1 MQEALPAIAQQNNK
15 HGSSIFDV
23 GKRGHLE
30 NVENNRIFE
39 ANNSALRRKCED
51 MTDSCWAGR
60 ATASLC
66 ICGSLRTLCKCVCVA
81 VSRSGNTWSTNKDF
95 HPCLVQQWQVSR
107 PEACI
112 PGEYL
117 HIKHRPLKEE
127 NSHATQWGIT
137 HGNLGETK
145 TFSSQLVR
153 CVKVILLFA

>member
-23 GKRGHLE
+23 GKRGHLQ

-66 ICGSLRTLCKCVCVA
+66 ICGSLRTLCKHVCVA
-81 VSRSGNTWSTNKDF
+81 V
-95 HPCLVQQWQVSR
+95 CLGLVI
-107 PEACI
+107 PEARTKISTHVSSNNNRCHA
-112 PGEYL
+112 L
-117 HIKHRPLKEE
+117 KHAYRASTSTS
-127 NSHATQWGIT
+127 NTGH
-137 HGNLGETK
+137 
-145 TFSSQLVR
+145 
-153 CVKVILLFA
+153 

>member
-1 MQEALPAIAQQNNK
+1 MQGALPAIAQKNNK

-23 GKRGHLE
+23 GEGGHLQ

-39 ANNSALRRKCED
+39 ANNSALRRKCEGV
-51 MTDSCWAGR
+51 TDSCWAGR

-66 ICGSLRTLCKCVCVA
+66 ICGSLRTLCKHVCVA
-81 VSRSGNTWSTNKDF
+81 VCLSGNTWSTNKDF
-95 HPCLVQQWQVSR
+95 HPCLVQQQVSR

-117 HIKHRPLKEE
+117 HIKDRPLKEE

-137 HGNLGETK
+137 HGNFWAK
-145 TFSSQLVR
+145 CFCFS
-153 CVKVILLFA
+153 